1 MVLAELPP
9 TLEDNWKKRARSF
22 NDFDEVGLEVAEI
35 GRKVGECEEGDGF
48 LTNLKKKPRESNGP
62 SQGGKAEADVQPH
75 PYK

>member
-9 TLEDNWKKRARSF
+9 TLKYNWKKRARSF
-22 NDFDEVGLEVAEI
+22 SDFDEAGFEVAEN
-35 GRKVGECEEGDGF
+35 GRKVGEGEEGDGF

-62 SQGGKAEADVQPH
+62 SQGGKAKADVQPH